1 VDSKNSVATKISM
14 HRTFT
19 NIRAL
24 MDKGAPVSVLF
35 SDEDGEV
42 SPDLYCELIQM
53 ARSGES
59 FLIKHQGCRVGAYV
73 LGDSEITP
81 LDYYY
86 ESKRYAN
93 KESART
99 ATENL
104 YRITTKGISI
114 RIAPFKGENFDILLL
129 FLKPERAMR
138 IVQAEAFITGKPFEM
153 RTGGIASICSDCT
166 AYPFQGKIGISL
178 GCKGSRKHSKY
189 GDDEVVVGIPL
200 RLAKELD
207 EALGNIPG
215 TND

>member
-1 VDSKNSVATKISM
+1 M
-14 HRTFT
+14 E
-19 NIRAL
+19 
-24 MDKGAPVSVLF
+24 KGTPVSVLF

-42 SPDLYCELIQM
+42 SPDLYCELIQR
-53 ARSGES
+53 ARYGES
-59 FLIKHQGCRVGAYV
+59 FLIKNQGCRIGAYV

-86 ESKRYAN
+86 QSKRYSN
-93 KESART
+93 KDAART

-104 YRITTKGISI
+104 CRITTKGRSI
-114 RIAPFKGENFDILLL
+114 KITPFEGEQFDILLL

-138 IVQAEAFITGKPFEM
+138 IVQALAYISGDHFEM

-189 GDDEVVVGIPL
+189 GDNEVVAGIPFK
-200 RLAKELD
+200 LAKELD
-207 EALGNIPG
+207 EALGKIPG
-215 TND
+215 TYE